1 MLSTV
6 EVFIRLLAA
15 TVAGGI
21 IGIERERHSQPA
33 GFRTHI
39 LVTLGA
45 ALIMIISTT
54 KYAPGTVRN
63 DPMRLASQVVSG
75 IGFLGAGT
83 ILKEGPTIRGLT
95 SATGLWVC
103 AAIGLAF
110 GAGMYREG
118 ALTAGFAFLTLT
130 FLIRWERKL
139 FKEKFKQQDLMKV
152 GTASEENYLELCVV
166 RDLSKGLVEDIEDAL
181 RDHRMLV
188 ARIHINRG
196 TPPKEVEIGDQ
207 GILEFTILP
216 EAHQARERMDDCLRK
231 LQKLPG
237 VESVSV
243 SVADLRGAI

>member
-1 MLSTV
+1 MLSIF
-6 EVFIRLLAA
+6 EVILRLFAA

-54 KYAPGTVRN
+54 KYAPGTVGN

-110 GAGMYREG
+110 GAGMYIEG
-118 ALTAGFAFLTLT
+118 TLTAGFAFLTLT
-130 FLIRWERKL
+130 TLIRWERKL
-139 FKEKFKQQDLMKV
+139 FKEKFKRQDLIKV
-152 GTASEENYLELCVV
+152 GSASEESYLELYIV
-166 RDLSKGLVEDIEDAL
+166 RDLSEGLVEDIEDAL

-196 TPPKEVEIGDQ
+196 TPPKEVDIGER

-216 EAHQARERMDDCLRK
+216 EAYQVRERMDDCLRT
-231 LQKLPG
+231 LQSLPG
-237 VESVSV
+237 VESVGV
-243 SVADLRGAI
+243 SVADLRGNA

>member
-1 MLSTV
+1 MLSTF
-6 EVFIRLLAA
+6 EVFLRLFAA
-15 TVAGGI
+15 TVAGGV

-118 ALTAGFAFLTLT
+118 VLTAGFAFLTLT
-130 FLIRWERKL
+130 VLIRWERKL
-139 FKEKFKQQDLMKV
+139 FKEKFKKQDLIKV
-152 GTASEENYLELCVV
+152 GTASEESYLELYIV

-181 RDHRMLV
+181 RDHQMLV
-188 ARIHINRG
+188 ARVHINRG
-196 TPPKEVEIGDQ
+196 TPPKEVDIGDR

-216 EAHQARERMDDCLRK
+216 EAYQARERMDGCLRK
-231 LQKLPG
+231 LQSLPG
-237 VESVSV
+237 VESVGV
-243 SVADLRGAI
+243 SVADLRGNV

>member
-1 MLSTV
+1 MLSTF
-6 EVFIRLLAA
+6 EVFLRLFAA

-118 ALTAGFAFLTLT
+118 VLTAGFAFLTLT
-130 FLIRWERKL
+130 VLIRWERKL
-139 FKEKFKQQDLMKV
+139 FKEKFKQQDLIKV
-152 GTASEENYLELCVV
+152 GTASEESFLELYIV

-181 RDHRMLV
+181 RDHQMLV
-188 ARIHINRG
+188 ARIHIDRG
-196 TPPKEVEIGDQ
+196 PEQEDLTIGDRVT
-207 GILEFTILP
+207 LEFTILP
-216 EAHQARERMDDCLRK
+216 EAYQARDRMDNCLRK
-231 LQKLPG
+231 LQSLPG
-237 VESVSV
+237 VESVGV
-243 SVADLRGAI
+243 SVADLRESV